1 MEYVGYSYHILIM
14 FKCKVF
20 YFYFDNEIWFYFNQN
35 FIFQLQLGKGMNV
48 PNKMYE
54 KSWEPASERRKYV

>member
-1 MEYVGYSYHILIM
+1 M

-20 YFYFDNEIWFYFNQN
+20 CFYFDNEIWFYFNQN

-54 KSWEPASERRKYV
+54 KSGEPASGMRKYV